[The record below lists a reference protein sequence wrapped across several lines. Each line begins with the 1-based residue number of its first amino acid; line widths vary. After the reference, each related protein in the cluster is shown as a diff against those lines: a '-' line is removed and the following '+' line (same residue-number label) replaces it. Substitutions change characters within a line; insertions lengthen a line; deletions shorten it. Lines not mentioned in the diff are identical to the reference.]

1 MYARIYKERKSV
13 TQSAPF
19 DGKWILEFIPNPEG
33 IYVSSTM
40 NWNASTDVKKQIKL
54 KFDTADEAKK
64 YAATHGVTIVFESE
78 ESLDTKKIRKKSYLE
93 NFK

>member
-33 IYVSSTM
+33 IYVSGTM

-54 KFDTADEAKK
+54 KFDTADAAKV
-64 YAATHGVTIVFESE
+64 YAKNHGVTVIFGAED
-78 ESLDTKKIRKKSYLE
+78 SLETKKVLKKSYLE

>member
-1 MYARIYKERKSV
+1 MYARIYKEKKSA
-13 TQSAPF
+13 TQFAPF
-19 DGKWILEFIPNPEG
+19 DGRWILEFIPNPEG
-33 IYVSSTM
+33 IYVSGTM

-54 KFDTADEAKK
+54 KFDTVDAAKK
-64 YAATHGVTIVFESE
+64 YAEEHGVTIVFESD